1 MIRIEHLTKRYATGD
16 RPAVDDLSLDIPA
29 GTFFTLLGP
38 SGCGKSSTLRCIAG
52 LERPDTGEI
61 AIRDVT
67 VFSSHRRI
75 NVPPHRRAVG
85 MVFQSYAVW
94 PHMTV
99 HGNVAYPLKNLG
111 KNRAEIDEAVRWAL
125 RLVGLERLANRPAP
139 FLSGGE
145 QQRVALARALVER
158 PSVLLLDEPLS
169 NLDAKLREGMRVEL
183 RDLQQKLGFTAVYVT
198 HDQDEAFALSDVM
211 AVMDRGRIAEIGPP
225 QHVYQVPQTAFGAE
239 FLGAATK
246 LPGTVAGSIG
256 PELVRVVTPI
266 GALRCRSRTR
276 LPDSARV
283 AVYVRPE
290 EIQPA
295 GDLAPADALVVDARI
310 ERAAFMG
317 GVLEWTA
324 EVEGIRLRA
333 RSLAGTS
340 DSLSIQESVQ
350 KIVRLAISTARCV
363 AAGDAPEA
371 PAHVAPSRS
380 VSRP

>member
-52 LERPDTGEI
+52 LERPDAGEI

-225 QHVYQVPQTAFGAE
+225 QHV
-239 FLGAATK
+239 
-246 LPGTVAGSIG
+246 
-256 PELVRVVTPI
+256 
-266 GALRCRSRTR
+266 
-276 LPDSARV
+276 
-283 AVYVRPE
+283 
-290 EIQPA
+290 
-295 GDLAPADALVVDARI
+295 
-310 ERAAFMG
+310 
-317 GVLEWTA
+317 
-324 EVEGIRLRA
+324 
-333 RSLAGTS
+333 
-340 DSLSIQESVQ
+340 
-350 KIVRLAISTARCV
+350 
-363 AAGDAPEA
+363 
-371 PAHVAPSRS
+371 
-380 VSRP
+380 